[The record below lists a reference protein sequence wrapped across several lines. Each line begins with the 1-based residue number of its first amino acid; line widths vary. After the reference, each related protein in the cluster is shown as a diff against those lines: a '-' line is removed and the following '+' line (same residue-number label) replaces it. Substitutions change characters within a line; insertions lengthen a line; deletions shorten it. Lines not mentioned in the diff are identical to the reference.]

1 MMEQLQLAENV
12 MKKKGP
18 KVDKKGKA
26 FDSATFE
33 MQKKIRKE
41 SNGSET
47 SDLSHEE

>member
-1 MMEQLQLAENV
+1 

-33 MQKKIRKE
+33 MQKKMKK
-41 SNGSET
+41 SHV
-47 SDLSHEE
+47 SDASDRSREEEEKK